1 MKRVLQVFAKA
12 PVAGQVKTRLH
23 PALGSD
29 GAAALQ
35 RALIER
41 TLSLATAACPGTVSE
56 IELWCAPH
64 TTHPFFAECAQR
76 FPVALR
82 TQPPTD
88 LGLRMRHALADALA
102 RDCLPVLIG
111 TDCPALTVAE
121 LAQAFDAL
129 HGSEAEGVESAF
141 CAADIV
147 LLPTEDGGY
156 ALIGAR
162 RLDAALFDGIA
173 WSTSEVFAQTRS
185 RIAALGWRLHE
196 LETGWDVDRP
206 DDLARLRELAP
217 ALLDHI
223 ESRMTR

>member
-12 PVAGQVKTRLH
+12 PVPGQVKTRLH
-23 PALGSD
+23 PALGSA

-41 TLSLATAACPGTVSE
+41 TLTLATAAYPGTVDQ
-56 IELWCAPH
+56 IELWCAPD

-76 FPVALR
+76 FPITLR
-82 TQPPTD
+82 TQPTAD
-88 LGLRMRHALADALA
+88 LGLRMQQALADALA
-102 RDCLPVLIG
+102 RDCLPVLVG

-129 HGSEAEGVESAF
+129 GGSETDSAL

-162 RLDAALFDGIA
+162 RLVTALFDGIA
-173 WSTSEVFAQTRS
+173 WSTSEVSAQTRS

-206 DDLARLRELAP
+206 HDLVRLRALVP
-217 ALLDHI
+217 ALLDNI